1 MKPNIR
7 DYYFFVM
14 PLSNSKLY
22 VNRFHPV
29 RLDDYTMHSDT
40 RLVFDTLLKMP
51 SLCAL
56 LVGGVASGKTS
67 LLNTLVLE
75 YYWGYE
81 PEKYAD
87 NLMRINNL
95 KDHGISYYKSA
106 VKTFCKTR
114 SNVMGKKKMI
124 ILDDL
129 DLMNEP
135 SQQVFRAL
143 IDKYGKHVHFIAS
156 CTSNQKVIE
165 SIQSRFICVKLPP
178 VKRNIL
184 RGIIQ
189 TIKKADNITMDEE
202 VPEFIVDIS
211 NNIIKNVINHME
223 KFKLLNQHITLELA
237 RSSCTDLHFGS
248 FEQYVDTLK
257 KGDLQA
263 AIKCM
268 YDMCNLGYSVIDVLD
283 NFFTYVKQADN
294 LTETEKYDIIPL
306 ICKYITIFHTVHED
320 NIELALFTN
329 NVMSR
334 LIRENVEI

>member
-1 MKPNIR
+1 MN
-7 DYYFFVM
+7 
-14 PLSNSKLY
+14 
-22 VNRFHPV
+22 
-29 RLDDYTMHSDT
+29 SDT

-51 SLCAL
+51 FLCVL

-75 YYWGYE
+75 YYWGCE
-81 PEKYAD
+81 PETYAD

-135 SQQVFRAL
+135 SQQVFRSL
-143 IDKYGKHVHFIAS
+143 IDNYGKYVQFIAS
-156 CTSNQKVIE
+156 CTSNHKVTE

-178 VKRNIL
+178 AKRNIL
-184 RGIIQ
+184 LGVIH
-189 TIKKADNITMDEE
+189 TIKNADNITMDET
-202 VPEFIVDIS
+202 VPDFIVDIS
-211 NNIIKNVINHME
+211 NNIIKNVISHME
-223 KFKLLNQHITLELA
+223 KFKLINRHITLELA

-248 FEQYVDTLK
+248 FEQYVETLK
-257 KGDLQA
+257 KGDLQL
-263 AIKCM
+263 AIKYM
-268 YDMCNLGYSVIDVLD
+268 YDMCNIGYSVIDILD
-283 NFFTYVKQADN
+283 NFFTYVKHANN

-320 NIELALFTN
+320 MIELSLFTN
-329 NVMSR
+329 NVMGK
-334 LIRENVEI
+334 LQINKQPDINLT